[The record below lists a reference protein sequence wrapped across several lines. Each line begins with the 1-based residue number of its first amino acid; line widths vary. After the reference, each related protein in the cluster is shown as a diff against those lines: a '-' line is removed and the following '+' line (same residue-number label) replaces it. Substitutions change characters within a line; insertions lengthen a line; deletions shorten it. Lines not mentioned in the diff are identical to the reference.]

1 MVLGHLIRKKE
12 YKMDPSYYNQM
23 FPGGTGGDGGGYGG
37 GNQLGALGGNSGAG
51 GQSGWQSVLS
61 DTGGIGDLLSGIFGN
76 SGSPYGAAGN
86 AYSQYAQMGANA
98 INPYNTMGQN
108 AMSNYANWAQ
118 TMQNPAQFQ
127 NNLMNQYQESPNA
140 KFMQQQAMRS
150 GQNMGSA
157 AGLMGSTPLAM
168 QMQQNAGN
176 ISQQDMQNWMSN
188 AFGINQQYGNAQEN
202 MMGTGLMG
210 ANSLLGL
217 YGQEAGAQGM
227 AAYGQAQGNQS
238 NTANMIGGLASLAAD
253 IPW

>member
-23 FPGGTGGDGGGYGG
+23 FPGGTGGYGGGYGG

-168 QMQQNAGN
+168 QMQQ
-176 ISQQDMQNWMSN
+176 
-188 AFGINQQYGNAQEN
+188 YGNAQEN